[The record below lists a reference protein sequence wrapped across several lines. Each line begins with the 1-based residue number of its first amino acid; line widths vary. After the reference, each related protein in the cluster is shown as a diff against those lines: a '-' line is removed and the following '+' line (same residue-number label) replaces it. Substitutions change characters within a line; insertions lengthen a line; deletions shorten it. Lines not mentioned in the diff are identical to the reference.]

1 MDSENT
7 ESTIY
12 RAIIDSVGEFR
23 RLFTS
28 SIFGEES
35 NEIGKKVKTDDPFK
49 SPEFLD
55 VVPNQCSVTIN
66 FQEDRLDF
74 ISEIISSRL
83 RLCKTNAKNG
93 SIFKTADGSATV
105 TLYNSTQTVHVQGSR
120 YVEWTKE
127 FIQICEREDEKRE
140 NSIADLAT
148 SLQITHQMT
157 STPRMRT
164 SQSNTSQL
172 TQLLATLNEE
182 VFQLRQKVDKLE
194 RSNVVSS
201 KSVAVQTSLIS
212 TSEVSVGTEISCK
225 SRHTQC
231 DLVKSVAEQ
240 TETKSVS
247 EQTETKSVY
256 EQTETK
262 SVVAEQTET
271 KSVSEQTETK
281 SVVSEQTETKST
293 AQPVD
298 NAHTDGSTLIIGSSI
313 LQRISTRGLRRGVKV
328 KTMRGAQISDIRMEL
343 LSTNVKKY
351 DNIIIQ
357 GGGNDVS
364 NNRDIEEIED
374 DFVGIIEETR
384 KRSPGTQ
391 LYLAEVT
398 PRCDADVT
406 EINSMMRGIA
416 IAYSASIVET
426 SRYIP
431 SISKQ
436 NHWKD
441 DLHLSDR
448 GTWKLLN
455 AYNDKVLI
463 LKEKTKSDSCFYCG
477 ERGHNTDKCR
487 HGMKIQCYNCGNV
500 GHKYRNCRY
509 YGMC

>member
-1 MDSENT
+1 MYAKYEADISYGSKVIANVKVDNRQTNKQTNRQTNRQEKNNMPLIIRSGGIKRRILLLNTRQCTKMDSENT

-12 RAIIDSVGEFR
+12 RAIIDSVGEIR

-35 NEIGKKVKTDDPFK
+35 NEIGENVKTDDSFK

-66 FQEDRLDF
+66 FREDRLDF

-83 RLCKTNAKNG
+83 LLCKTNAKNG

-148 SLQITHQMT
+148 SLQITPQMT

-225 SRHTQC
+225 SRHAQC
-231 DLVKSVAEQ
+231 DLV
-240 TETKSVS
+240 KSVS
-247 EQTETKSVY
+247 EQTETKSVS
-256 EQTETK
+256 EPTETK
-262 SVVAEQTET
+262 SVVFEQTET

-313 LQRISTRGLRRGVKV
+313 LQRISTRGLRRGLKV
-328 KTMRGAQISDIRMEL
+328 NTMRGAQISNIRM
-343 LSTNVKKY
+343 
-351 DNIIIQ
+351 
-357 GGGNDVS
+357 
-364 NNRDIEEIED
+364 
-374 DFVGIIEETR
+374 
-384 KRSPGTQ
+384 
-391 LYLAEVT
+391 
-398 PRCDADVT
+398 
-406 EINSMMRGIA
+406 
-416 IAYSASIVET
+416 
-426 SRYIP
+426 
-431 SISKQ
+431 
-436 NHWKD
+436 
-441 DLHLSDR
+441 
-448 GTWKLLN
+448 KLL
-455 AYNDKVLI
+455 
-463 LKEKTKSDSCFYCG
+463 
-477 ERGHNTDKCR
+477 
-487 HGMKIQCYNCGNV
+487 
-500 GHKYRNCRY
+500 
-509 YGMC
+509 

>member
-1 MDSENT
+1 M
-7 ESTIY
+7 
-12 RAIIDSVGEFR
+12 
-23 RLFTS
+23 
-28 SIFGEES
+28 
-35 NEIGKKVKTDDPFK
+35 
-49 SPEFLD
+49 
-55 VVPNQCSVTIN
+55 
-66 FQEDRLDF
+66 
-74 ISEIISSRL
+74 
-83 RLCKTNAKNG
+83 
-93 SIFKTADGSATV
+93 
-105 TLYNSTQTVHVQGSR
+105 
-120 YVEWTKE
+120 
-127 FIQICEREDEKRE
+127 
-140 NSIADLAT
+140 
-148 SLQITHQMT
+148 
-157 STPRMRT
+157 
-164 SQSNTSQL
+164 
-172 TQLLATLNEE
+172 
-182 VFQLRQKVDKLE
+182 
-194 RSNVVSS
+194 
-201 KSVAVQTSLIS
+201 
-212 TSEVSVGTEISCK
+212 
-225 SRHTQC
+225 
-231 DLVKSVAEQ
+231 
-240 TETKSVS
+240 
-247 EQTETKSVY
+247 
-256 EQTETK
+256 
-262 SVVAEQTET
+262 
-271 KSVSEQTETK
+271 
-281 SVVSEQTETKST
+281 
-293 AQPVD
+293 
-298 NAHTDGSTLIIGSSI
+298 LIIGSSI

-343 LSTNVKKY
+343 LSMNVKKY

-384 KRSPGTQ
+384 KRSPGTK

-500 GHKYRNCRY
+500 GHKYRNIVVTMECARISAKTV
-509 YGMC
+509 MPNQFL

>member
-1 MDSENT
+1 M
-7 ESTIY
+7 
-12 RAIIDSVGEFR
+12 
-23 RLFTS
+23 
-28 SIFGEES
+28 
-35 NEIGKKVKTDDPFK
+35 
-49 SPEFLD
+49 
-55 VVPNQCSVTIN
+55 
-66 FQEDRLDF
+66 
-74 ISEIISSRL
+74 

-105 TLYNSTQTVHVQGSR
+105 TLYNSNQTVHVQGSR

-127 FIQICEREDEKRE
+127 FIQISEREDEKRE

-148 SLQITHQMT
+148 SLQITPQMT

-212 TSEVSVGTEISCK
+212 ISEVSVSTEISCK

-231 DLVKSVAEQ
+231 DLVKSV
-240 TETKSVS
+240 S

-256 EQTETK
+256 EQTEI
-262 SVVAEQTET
+262 

-281 SVVSEQTETKST
+281 SVMSEQTETKST

-298 NAHTDGSTLIIGSSI
+298 NAHTDGSALIIGSSI
-313 LQRISTRGLRRGVKV
+313 LHRISTRGLRRGVKV
-328 KTMRGAQISDIRMEL
+328 KTMRGAQISNIRMEL
-343 LSTNVKKY
+343 MSINVKKY

-357 GGGNDVS
+357 GGGMDVS

-384 KRSPGTQ
+384 KRSPGTK

-398 PRCDADVT
+398 PRWDADVT

-416 IAYSASIVET
+416 IAYSANIVET

-448 GTWKLLN
+448 GTLKLLN

-463 LKEKTKSDSCFYCG
+463 LKETTKSDSCFYCG

-487 HGMKIQCYNCGNV
+487 HGMKIQCYNCGSV

-509 YGMC
+509 YGVC